1 MSGLAERTPLQIPE
15 TIAVH
20 RTMALTQKTI
30 IIPDHVGY
38 DRRGT
43 EVISK
48 TLIQLIW

>member
-1 MSGLAERTPLQIPE
+1 
-15 TIAVH
+15 
-20 RTMALTQKTI
+20 MALTQKTS

-38 DRRGT
+38 NKKGM